1 MSQKRNLEIHT
12 LPQGSL
18 LWFIPHFAV
27 SIKGVHL
34 YKKEISFLNKGY
46 TYFIIEADSLG
57 VTGVWTYYSSGDVHL
72 EKRVITSKAFGCSIL
87 IVQVPGVLLKIV
99 MSTHSAVRLIRSAST
114 APA

>member
-18 LWFIPHFAV
+18 LWFIPHIAV

-34 YKKEISFLNKGY
+34 YKEEISILNRDD

-72 EKRVITSKAFGCSIL
+72 GKACHK
-87 IVQVPGVLLKIV
+87 VQGIW
-99 MSTHSAVRLIRSAST
+99 MFNTYSASSWC
-114 APA
+114 PP